1 MEEDC
6 DVTGCLPSVL
16 EAETEAEA
24 GGWPEPHRDI
34 VKSGSASRSDL
45 VLMLSMAPY

>member
-1 MEEDC
+1 MEDC
-6 DVTGCLPSVL
+6 DGCLPSVP

-24 GGWPEPHRDI
+24 GGWPESHRDT

-45 VLMLSMAPY
+45 ALMLSMVSY